1 MNPLVQMI
9 GGAASGIN
17 PQAAQQIRQ
26 MASALRAVSNPQ
38 AALAQMA
45 QQNPQI
51 ASIMQ
56 MCKGKSPQVVF
67 EEQCRQHG
75 LDPNDAMQ
83 QIQSLIN

>member
-1 MNPLVQMI
+1 MNPLIKMM

-26 MASALRAVSNPQ
+26 MASALRSVSNPQ

-45 QQNPQI
+45 QQNPNV
-51 ASIMQ
+51 AAIMQ
-56 MCKGKSPQVVF
+56 MCRNKNPQAIFV
-67 EEQCRQHG
+67 EQCRQHG
-75 LDPNDAMQ
+75 IDPNDAMQ